1 MLSIAGA
8 SAAVLSLAFAVP
20 AQANGDE
27 KEPELAAAMSQLQTF
42 THKLALSVE
51 ARNAKLAG
59 FYLHEAEETAEA
71 IRDEIP
77 EYEGLPIGP
86 LVGSM
91 LMPHIE
97 RLEDLLERPDWP
109 AVDRALS
116 AAIDS
121 CNACHAATEHGFIV
135 IEFRPGVN
143 PYMQSFE
150 PRNGG

>member
-1 MLSIAGA
+1 MS
-8 SAAVLSLAFAVP
+8 
-20 AQANGDE
+20 
-27 KEPELAAAMSQLQTF
+27 SQLPTF

-51 ARNAKLAG
+51 ARNAELAG

-97 RLEDLLERPDWP
+97 RLEDLPPTRRRP
-109 AVDRALS
+109 RARRDD
-116 AAIDS
+116 AAR
-121 CNACHAATEHGFIV
+121 V
-135 IEFRPGVN
+135 
-143 PYMQSFE
+143 
-150 PRNGG
+150 